1 MKAFLAVARAAAEA
15 GAAQLAQRPGTLA
28 PLGIED
34 LGAETKSSGSDWVT
48 DFDRRAEDAIRF
60 VLQSYRPNDEIYGE
74 EYGATTVE
82 HPSGY
87 RWSIDPLD
95 GTTNFIRGIPQYCS
109 SVAVEHEGQWVA
121 AAIVAPALGRSWWA
135 SAGGGAF
142 TSYHGPLE
150 VGLPTAPAEPVRLG
164 GPVLGRSGRLLGTG
178 FSYDPARRGF
188 QYEQLQRLL
197 GAGDFSDIRRAG
209 SAALDLCMVADG
221 TLDAYAE
228 YGLQEYDWAAGALI
242 AQEAGVP
249 VRRPGCQVSDT
260 TPDWVIAG
268 DVGIAHHE
276 SVVKPNQP
284 VGRTQL
290 TGTVTTDEPQAWI
303 EQLTADHAIADR
315 RIVVANFDLQC
326 TAGDNTVTVNATGPA
341 DQVQTLQQCL
351 GDVHW

>member
-15 GAAQLAQRPGTLA
+15 GAAQLAQRPGTLT

-95 GTTNFIRGIPQYCS
+95 GTTNFIRGIPHYCS
-109 SVAVEHEGQWVA
+109 SVAVAYKAQWVA

-135 SAGGGAF
+135 SVGAGAF

-150 VGLPTAPAEPVRLG
+150 VGLPTVPAEPVRLG

-197 GAGDFSDIRRAG
+197 EAGDFSDIRRAG

-249 VRRPGCQVSDT
+249 VRRPAWQTSDI
-260 TPDWVIAG
+260 TPDWTLAG
-268 DVGIAHHE
+268 SLGLPQHE
-276 SVVKPNQP
+276 FEVDPNHP
-284 VGRTQL
+284 VGRTVL
-290 TGTVTTDEPQAWI
+290 HGTVETDTPAAWVD
-303 EQLTADHAIADR
+303 QLTAASTVQGDGLSI
-315 RIVVANFDLQC
+315 ANFHVQLA
-326 TAGDNTVTVNATGPA
+326 TGDDVVTVTATGPA
-341 DQVQTLQQCL
+341 DGTEQLQHSI
-351 GDVHW
+351 GPVRW

>member
-34 LGAETKSSGSDWVT
+34 VGAETKSSGSDWVT

-74 EYGATTVE
+74 EYGATTVD

-95 GTTNFIRGIPQYCS
+95 GTTNFIRGIPHYCS
-109 SVAVEHEGQWVA
+109 SVAVAYDGQWVA

-135 SAGGGAF
+135 TAGEGAF

-150 VGLPTAPAEPVRLG
+150 VGLPTTPAEPVRMG

-178 FSYDPARRGF
+178 FAYDPVRRGF
-188 QYEQLQRLL
+188 QFEQLQRLL

-249 VRRPGCQVSDT
+249 VRRPAWQISDT
-260 TPDWVIAG
+260 TPDWTLAG
-268 DVGIAHHE
+268 WLGLPHHE
-276 SVVKPNQP
+276 LDVDPHHP
-284 VGRTQL
+284 VGRTVL
-290 TGTVTTDEPQAWI
+290 NGTVETQDPTAWI
-303 EQLTADHAIADR
+303 DQVTAASTPQGDGLSIADYH
-315 RIVVANFDLQC
+315 VQLATGHDLV
-326 TAGDNTVTVNATGPA
+326 TVTATGPA
-341 DQVQTLQQCL
+341 DGTERLKNSL
-351 GDVHW
+351 GSVRW